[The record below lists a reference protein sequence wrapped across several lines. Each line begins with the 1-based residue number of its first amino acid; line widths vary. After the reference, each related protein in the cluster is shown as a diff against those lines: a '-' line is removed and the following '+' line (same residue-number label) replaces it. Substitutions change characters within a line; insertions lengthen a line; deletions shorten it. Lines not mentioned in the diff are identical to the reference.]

1 MKKCV
6 YMFVR
11 LQALYREQSFLL
23 WMHFHR
29 WCCRSSAAATP
40 VKLKKN
46 PPQYCHTAHSSLCV
60 CARVC
65 APCASTW
72 LVCMLDLNDNR
83 GTDPERRF
91 TAATLFP
98 HSETLS
104 FGEAVP
110 PFLSASLMFT
120 PVPWVTALRCCYV
133 STESLWNGNTRCTLK
148 LQQSDQST
156 HSHIRTRWHNTQQ
169 QPPQK

>member
-11 LQALYREQSFLL
+11 LRALYREQSFLL

-46 PPQYCHTAHSSLCV
+46 PPQYCHTAHSSLRV

-65 APCASTW
+65 APCAT
-72 LVCMLDLNDNR
+72 VHRR
-83 GTDPERRF
+83 GWCACWIWMIIE
-91 TAATLFP
+91 ALTLRDALLLRLFFL
-98 HSETLS
+98 TQKLS
-104 FGEAVP
+104 PLARLYPPSSLPLSCSPPSHELQLSDAVMYRQR
-110 PFLSASLMFT
+110 ACEM
-120 PVPWVTALRCCYV
+120 
-133 STESLWNGNTRCTLK
+133 GTRGA
-148 LQQSDQST
+148 
-156 HSHIRTRWHNTQQ
+156 H
-169 QPPQK
+169 